1 MTTSRTR
8 SFARTIAGRP
18 IYRRR
23 RATTAA
29 SLLLAAIAFQSGCG
43 TIFYP
48 ERRGQ
53 DGGDLDIGVVLLNG
67 VGLLFFLIPG
77 IIAYAVDFST
87 GAIYLPPEEEG
98 LLDTDGSSR
107 APDLQIPTS
116 ELTAERLATELSE
129 KTGKDIS
136 EADVLAAH
144 PQLR

>member
-1 MTTSRTR
+1 MTITRTR
-8 SFARTIAGRP
+8 SIARAITGRRGRTTMAG
-18 IYRRR
+18 
-23 RATTAA
+23 
-29 SLLLAAIAFQSGCG
+29 SLLLAAIAFQTGCG

-53 DGGDLDIGVVLLNG
+53 ERGDLDIGIVLLDG
-67 VGLLFFLIPG
+67 IGLLFFLIPG

-107 APDLQIPTS
+107 APDLQIPTE

-129 KTGKDIS
+129 KTGKDIT
-136 EADVLAAH
+136 EADVLGAY
-144 PQLR
+144 PQLSK